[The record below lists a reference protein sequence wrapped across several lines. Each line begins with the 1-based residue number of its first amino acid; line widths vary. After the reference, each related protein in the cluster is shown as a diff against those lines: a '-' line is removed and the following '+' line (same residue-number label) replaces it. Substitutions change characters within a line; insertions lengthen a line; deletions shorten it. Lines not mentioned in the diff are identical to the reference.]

1 MNRIYNASER
11 TITRQFPG
19 KRFMDLMVIISL
31 FPFLLPLIGLTALV
45 TWIIHGWPLFFVQER
60 PGLHGQPF
68 ILYKFRTMTN
78 ACGPDGQL
86 LPDTDRLTRFGKLM
100 RSTSLDELP
109 GFFNVLKGE
118 MSLVGPRP
126 LLMEYL
132 QYYTPEL
139 QRRHDVLPGITG
151 WAQVNGRNT
160 TSWERRFALD
170 LWYVDHQSFLLDL
183 RILFMTPWKVLRREG
198 TMQADHPGWEGNF
211 RGLPENR
218 DSASATDFA
227 YLGDKPKPC
236 PTSILHND
244 STTAK
249 D

>member
-1 MNRIYNASER
+1 MNSSNSPSRS
-11 TITRQFPG
+11 FLG
-19 KRFMDLMVIISL
+19 KRVFDVIVTL
-31 FPFLLPLIGLTALV
+31 VLLPIAVPSFLFLALTVRYKLGSP
-45 TWIIHGWPLFFVQER
+45 ILFRQQR
-60 PGLHGQPF
+60 PGLNGETF
-68 ILYKFRTMTN
+68 TLIKFRTMTN
-78 ACGPDGQL
+78 ARDGNGEL
-86 LPDTDRLTRFGKLM
+86 LPDSERLTRFGRLL

-109 GFFNVLKGE
+109 ELFNILRGD

-183 RILFMTPWKVLRREG
+183 RILLMTPWKVLRREG

-227 YLGDKPKPC
+227 YLGDKPEPC
-236 PTSILHND
+236 LNSVFHED
-244 STTAK
+244 STTTK